1 MNRKICDF
9 TVIFLA
15 LVFILFLISANN
27 IVLESVSFSISIW
40 RDNLFPTLFP
50 FFVAS
55 NILIQ
60 YGFID
65 ILGKYLSVPM
75 KKIFK
80 LPGSSSFVLINS
92 LFSGFPSGAKYAT
105 SLVKENKL
113 SKNDAARLL
122 TFTHYSNPLF
132 IMGFIGGIILDKK
145 AALIILI
152 SHILG
157 GLLVGKIFSLNN
169 KTEICKEEVI
179 KQKNKFIPF
188 GKALSNSVLDSLN
201 TMFLLLGIVTI
212 FTLITSLSKSNLFR
226 TKVVFWFTILLLIFI
241 FTSFISNL
249 LNLSILE
256 KCLLSGI
263 LEMTQGI
270 KNIASLE
277 ISNYLKAVLT
287 SFFISFGGISVH
299 MQVLSIIAEY
309 NIKYKPFFIARI
321 LHSILTIGLVSIF
334 YYFTY

>member
-1 MNRKICDF
+1 MNRKIYDF

-80 LPGSSSFVLINS
+80 LPGSSSFVLINR

-113 SKNDAARLL
+113 SKNDAAILL

-169 KTEICKEEVI
+169 KTEICKEEVMR
-179 KQKNKFIPF
+179 QKNTFIPF

-212 FTLITSLSKSNLFR
+212 FTLITS
-226 TKVVFWFTILLLIFI
+226 
-241 FTSFISNL
+241 FISNL

-270 KNIASLE
+270 KNITNLE

>member
-212 FTLITSLSKSNLFR
+212 FTLITS
-226 TKVVFWFTILLLIFI
+226 
-241 FTSFISNL
+241 FISNL